1 MRKKIGRRAV
11 LKGAAASATVL
22 AAPKILGAQGRS
34 KNKIIVISDVHIG
47 DDSPWVWYQKQ
58 FHEPYLLKL
67 LDHVIANAQSIRE
80 LIILG
85 DFVEL
90 WTYPPGQRPP
100 TFSEIMAAN
109 PAIFGPNG
117 KLSRVLTALGG
128 RVTYVAGNHDM
139 SMTQADLDLISNS
152 NKYKIRLHPRDV
164 YFPLG
169 NRDSRIAC
177 AHGHSWTLFNAA
189 DRTTKH
195 APLPAGHYCTR
206 AFAYMQQKTLRHGET
221 VADLPN
227 QGHPNGIDL
236 STMSALSKSVGP
248 TFMDTVLN
256 FFAEVT
262 GMPKDEKIVLASGAT
277 TSIAEA
283 KKLYRNIWAR
293 FTENGG
299 GGDAG
304 KLYAAKSARADL
316 KGYYLPW
323 FAQKLALEVG
333 ASLVVMGHTHKP
345 ISGLKEGFIKYVNTG
360 FECPA
365 RPDIGKKHPTFAQ
378 IDINTVSAQLFQVT
392 EHRGAYTID
401 PHKADEDT
409 IVYKPYFDFSTYV
422 TVDNRRGKSDLFRKN
437 FSAQHGHYVVQ
448 PPAEIPRGTVQ
459 RFWIQDFPGP
469 QGSAGSVT
477 YEGDQGRRI
486 SLRFACPTGLG
497 TNKASGPSFRTKS
510 GSGKFL
516 ARNHVVK
523 LGHPLFVEYTV

>member
-11 LKGAAASATVL
+11 LKGAAASATAL

-34 KNKIIVISDVHIG
+34 KHKIIVISDVHIG
-47 DDSPWVWYQKQ
+47 DNSPWVWYQKQ

-90 WTYPPGQRPP
+90 WTYPPGKRPP

-139 SMTQADLDLISNS
+139 SMTQADLDLISNP
-152 NKYKIRLHPRDV
+152 NNYKIRLHPSDV

-195 APLPAGHYCTR
+195 APIPAGHYCTR
-206 AFAYMQQKTLRHGET
+206 AFAYMLQKTLPRGKT
-221 VADLPN
+221 VADLPD
-227 QGHPNGIDL
+227 QGSPNGIDL
-236 STMSALSKSVGP
+236 ATLGKSVSSTM
-248 TFMDTVLN
+248 MDTLLN
-256 FFAEVT
+256 YTAEYT
-262 GMPKDEKIVLASGAT
+262 GMHKDEKIVLASGAT
-277 TSIAEA
+277 TSISEA
-283 KKLYRNIWAR
+283 KKLYRNVWAR
-293 FTENGG
+293 FIENGG
-299 GGDAG
+299 GGTAG
-304 KLYAAKSARADL
+304 KLYVAKSSYAEVD
-316 KGYYLPW
+316 GHYLPW

-333 ASLVVMGHTHKP
+333 ASLVVMGHTHEP
-345 ISGLKEGFIKYVNTG
+345 ISGLKEAFIKYVNTG

-365 RPDIGKKHPTFAQ
+365 RPDIGKKHPTFAE
-378 IDINTVSAQLFQVT
+378 IDINTVSARLFQVT

-401 PHKADEDT
+401 PHKARKDT
-409 IVYKPYFDFSTYV
+409 IVYSPYFDFSSYV
-422 TVDNRRGKSDLFRKN
+422 TVDNRRGKSDLFRKD
-437 FSAQHGHYVVQ
+437 FSAQHGHYIVP

-477 YEGDQGRRI
+477 YEGDQGQRV

-497 TNKASGPSFRTKS
+497 TNKASGLSFRTKS
-510 GSGKFL
+510 GSGKFR
-516 ARNHVVK
+516 ARNRVAEF
-523 LGHPLFVEYTV
+523 GHPFFVNYTV